1 MITQP
6 LVLQQQPLWQQ
17 ALRQLITDPQ
27 ALLLQL
33 ELDEKD
39 ISWEWDK
46 QFPLRVSQSFV
57 DRMQKGNPNDP
68 LLRQIL
74 CVSEES
80 HSSNAFSTDPLQESL
95 YNPVPGLLHKYPSR
109 ALVTL
114 TSSCAIHC
122 RYCFRRHFPYK
133 KNNPGRQWD
142 ELFAYLENHP
152 DIIEVILS
160 GGDPLMATDET
171 LQLFLK
177 ELSGIRHIELVR
189 FHTRLPVVIPDRIT
203 RELLQSLESRFF
215 TTMVYHI
222 NHFAEITPAIADGV
236 TALKKQGIQLLNQ
249 SVLLKGVNDNID
261 CLKNLSLSLFKA
273 GILPYYLHLLD
284 KVKGSEHFAI
294 PLEVAQNLQHA
305 LRISLPGYLVPKFV
319 KELAHAKSKVP
330 LEALT
335 ASQYES

>member
-6 LVLQQQPLWQQ
+6 LVLQQQPPWQQ

-27 ALLLQL
+27 VLLLQL
-33 ELDEKD
+33 GLDESD
-39 ISWEWDK
+39 IPWQWDK
-46 QFPLRVSQSFV
+46 HFPLRVSQSFV
-57 DRMQKGNPNDP
+57 NRMQKGNPNDP
-68 LLRQIL
+68 LLRQVL
-74 CVSEES
+74 SVTDES

-133 KNNPGRQWD
+133 NNNPGRQWD
-142 ELFAYLENHP
+142 DIFAYLESHP
-152 DIIEVILS
+152 DIMEVILS
-160 GGDPLMATDET
+160 GGDPLIATDET
-171 LQLFLK
+171 LRLFLK
-177 ELSGIRHIELVR
+177 ELSNIRHIELVR
-189 FHTRLPVVIPDRIT
+189 FHTRMPVVIPERIT
-203 RELLQSLESRFF
+203 LELLQSLESRFF

-236 TALKKQGIQLLNQ
+236 TLLRKQGIQLLNQ
-249 SVLLKGVNDNID
+249 SVLLKGVNNNVA

-294 PLEVAQNLQHA
+294 SQEESKNLQQA
-305 LRISLPGYLVPKFV
+305 LRLCLPGYLVPRFV